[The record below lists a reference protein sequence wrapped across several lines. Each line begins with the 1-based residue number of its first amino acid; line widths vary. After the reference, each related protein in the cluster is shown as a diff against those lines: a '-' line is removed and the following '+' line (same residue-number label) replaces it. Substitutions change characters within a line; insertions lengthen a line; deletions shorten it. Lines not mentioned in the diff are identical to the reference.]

1 MLQHTFSVHSV
12 LSDYVRGPV
21 WEGYPESLDK
31 NVFIHWF
38 FYVKPYIVYDKKI
51 VILNAFKCHIIK
63 FKKKTNT
70 KNVQVIITKKQEQ
83 RQFFTIIMPSLANYL
98 A

>member
-1 MLQHTFSVHSV
+1 MSNPFSVHSV

-21 WEGYPESLDK
+21 WEGYPESLDE
-31 NVFIHWF
+31 NVFIYCF
-38 FYVKPYIVYDKKI
+38 FINIAFDQKI

-63 FKKKTNT
+63 FKNKTNT
-70 KNVQVIITKKQEQ
+70 KNVPVIITKKK
-83 RQFFTIIMPSLANYL
+83 RKTSIFTIIMPSLANYL